1 MIPSLLWLLIN
12 GLRERFSRQ
21 PYRRVMHALRRTML
35 LPFSAASLVVL
46 FCTILTLQSME
57 SYWVKKDTLLAL
69 SPDAMTGGFEA
80 RVMKALDREQ
90 RQALGLEQE

>member
-1 MIPSLLWLLIN
+1 
-12 GLRERFSRQ
+12 
-21 PYRRVMHALRRTML
+21 MHALRRTML
-35 LPFSAASLVVL
+35 LPCSAASIVVL
-46 FCTILTLQSME
+46 VCTIFALQSME
-57 SYWVKKDTLLAL
+57 TYWVKKDTLLAL